1 MQVRGGR
8 FRAGKECGADLCG
21 LCTELERGA
30 HAARVDDA
38 AGGNYR
44 YAHAG
49 GDKRLAAAILGI
61 SLRTLYRRLED
72 WGLH

>member
-1 MQVRGGR
+1 MTL
-8 FRAGKECGADLCG
+8 AA
-21 LCTELERGA
+21 TERRLVEA
-30 HAARVDDA
+30 TL
-38 AGGNYR
+38 
-44 YAHAG
+44 AHAG